1 MTEYDPRDVP
11 ILAELEEEFRLIV
24 AETMRPMQAIAVP
37 KAPRRERP
45 PWLRIGRR
53 IVGRA
58 AVAGALVGV
67 VGATALATKSVVR
80 HDPAVP
86 GPNVLQ
92 RVEGHEV
99 TLRHYRGKLCLD
111 IAVAAAIA
119 SRCADDPSARGV
131 APVSAVVP
139 DGRLV
144 AGIAG
149 ADVARVRV
157 ADDRHTVA
165 VITRPVGGTHDRG
178 LRWFT
183 ALLPAPPRGHRPAAA
198 VVTPRRASGEP
209 VGRPVADC
217 TLGSIASCSAARARA
232 KHEHS

>member
-24 AETMRPMQAIAVP
+24 AETLRPRQADAAA

-45 PWLRIGRR
+45 PWLRVGRR
-53 IVGRA
+53 IFGRA

-92 RVEGHEV
+92 RAGGHEL

-111 IAVAAAIA
+111 ISVAAAIA
-119 SRCADDPSARGV
+119 SRCADGPSARDV
-131 APVSAVVP
+131 APLSALVA

-157 ADDRHTVA
+157 ADSRHGVA
-165 VITRPVGGTHDRG
+165 VVTRPVGGTDDGG
-178 LRWFT
+178 LRWFAT
-183 ALLPAPPRGHRPAAA
+183 VLPAPPRGRRPAAA
-198 VVTPRRASGEP
+198 IVTPQRASGVP
-209 VGRPVADC
+209 TGPPVADC
-217 TLGSIASCSAARARA
+217 TLGSVASCSAARARA
-232 KHEHS
+232 RHEHS